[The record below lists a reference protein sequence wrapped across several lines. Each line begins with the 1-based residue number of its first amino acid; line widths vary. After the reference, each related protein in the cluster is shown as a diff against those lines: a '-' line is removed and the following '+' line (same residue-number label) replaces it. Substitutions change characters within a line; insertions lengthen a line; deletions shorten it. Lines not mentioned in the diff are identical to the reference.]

1 MTRTSRPGPDVTYRA
16 RPRALLVAVA
26 AAMAPTLVAPAS
38 AHAAS
43 TKAARRAAACIEVAS
58 GETLELTATTTAS
71 CLTIEEGGVITVP
84 DGYSLS
90 LTVNGV
96 ETGSRLA
103 ALTDGYGGAATAI
116 AAGSYT
122 GTIVLTVAEATDLA
136 YDDLTFPFRQAIY
149 VDADGVDE
157 AKSVPSDVRGGT
169 VTDTAA
175 SDITLLSNGEA
186 FNGVYVTGGGSYTLT
201 DPKIAFDGNGRCD
214 FIGYGASVVG
224 TGAGTRLVLDG
235 ATISNVGVVRTAV
248 IADASANVIVKN
260 STLHCADGVV
270 PDEYPTA
277 GTGDTRY
284 MITVPWMLGLSG
296 NVRTT
301 NLLGASTKASFIN
314 SSISSEKWGALS
326 VDGGSYCTLT
336 AINSTIANTGG
347 QGYGSY
353 AIGNVTEHFLG
364 CTFDVGDYALI
375 HWGASAH
382 YGNSTAAAV
391 AALNTSLELGLTSAE
406 LSALTEK
413 PTVVNAGRF
422 MVLWYA
428 AGSVAIDGGTEVNTG
443 ETTFM
448 CKAVA
453 GSVTV
458 DGSQGAAIN
467 PGNGVVFQLM
477 DTDRPSSVSVSGK
490 AWKTETTGTYTEPT
504 GSPTK
509 SSSWV
514 TTSGQSTDA
523 KGSFT
528 DIELTGDFYNSVWG
542 GGNASLQGQNLN
554 LTFTRS
560 TVEGVISASTAKHS
574 VSTITSAQYREIS
587 EVTNTPSAVV
597 NNGVL
602 VTLGAG
608 STWTV
613 TGTSYLSALTLAS
626 TAAVTAPSGKTV
638 TLTVNGTATAIQ
650 AGTTYTGALTL
661 TVA

>member
-1 MTRTSRPGPDVTYRA
+1 MTRTSAPGPEVTYRA

-26 AAMAPTLVAPAS
+26 AAFAPTLVVPAS

-43 TKAARRAAACIEVAS
+43 TKAGNRITVGS
-58 GETLELTATTTAS
+58 GETLELTETTTA
-71 CLTIEEGGVITVP
+71 CRLTIEEGGVITVP
-84 DGYSLS
+84 DGYDLT

-96 ETGSRLA
+96 ETGAKLA
-103 ALTDGYGGAATAI
+103 ALTDGYGGGAVAI
-116 AAGSYT
+116 AAGTYR
-122 GTIVLTVAEATDLA
+122 GTVVLTVAEANDLA
-136 YDDLTFPFRQAIY
+136 FSDLTFPFRQAIY

-175 SDITLLSNGEA
+175 SNIQLLSNGES
-186 FNGVYVTGGGSYTLT
+186 FNGLYVTGGGTYTLT
-201 DPKIAFDGNGRCD
+201 NPKIAFDGNGRCD

-224 TGAGTRLVLDG
+224 TGAGTTLVLDG
-235 ATISNVGVVRTAV
+235 ATINNVGVVRTAV
-248 IADASANVIVKN
+248 IADATANVVVKN
-260 STLHCADGVV
+260 STLHCADGTV
-270 PDEYPTA
+270 PAEYPTA

-301 NLLGASTKASFIN
+301 NLLGANTRASFVN

-382 YGNSTAAAV
+382 YGDSTKAAV
-391 AALNTSLELGLTSAE
+391 AALNESLEIGLTSAE
-406 LSALTEK
+406 LSSLPVK
-413 PTVVNAGRF
+413 STVIDSGRF

-428 AGSVAIDGGTEVNTG
+428 AGSVTIDGGTQVNTA

-458 DGSQGAAIN
+458 DGSDGAAIN
-467 PGNGVVFQLM
+467 PGNGVIFQLM
-477 DTDRPSSVSVSGK
+477 DTDRPSSVTVSGK
-490 AWKTETTGTYTEPT
+490 PWKTETIGTYTVPT

-514 TTSGQSTDA
+514 TTSSQSTDA
-523 KGSFT
+523 KATFT
-528 DIELTGDFYNSVWG
+528 DIELTGDLYNSVRG
-542 GGNASLQGQNLN
+542 GGNASLQGQNLTVS
-554 LTFTRS
+554 LTGS
-560 TVEGVISASTAKHS
+560 TIEGVISASTAKHN
-574 VSTITSAQYREIS
+574 VSTITSAEYREIS

-626 TAAVTAPSGKTV
+626 DAAVEAPSGKTV
-638 TLTVNGTATAIQ
+638 TLTVDGTTKAITAGTA
-650 AGTTYTGALTL
+650 YTGAITL